1 MNPFLF
7 LLNVNTMRA
16 PIIQMLNNELTLEA
30 AESIVLFR
38 DSEEGFDTV
47 EEFLQTPEL
56 AGLRIPRQL
65 LGIKSNFFEIR
76 VIARYREQFGYL
88 RSILY
93 RNPTD
98 GQILILRRD
107 FSKIFNTL
115 SQSFP
120 DGADTGE

>member
-1 MNPFLF
+1 
-7 LLNVNTMRA
+7 
-16 PIIQMLNNELTLEA
+16 MLNNELTLEA

-65 LGIKSNFFEIR
+65 LDIKSNFFEIR

-98 GQILILRRD
+98 GEILILRRD
-107 FSKIFNTL
+107 FSKIFNTF

-120 DGADTGE
+120 DGADKGE